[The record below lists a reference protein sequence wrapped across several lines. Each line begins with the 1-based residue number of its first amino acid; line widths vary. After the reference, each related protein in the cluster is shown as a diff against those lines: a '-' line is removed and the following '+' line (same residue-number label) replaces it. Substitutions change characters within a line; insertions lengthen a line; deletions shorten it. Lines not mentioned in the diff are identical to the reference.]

1 MLCPHMSRLFL
12 LIGAFALFVAACSG
26 EAAVTTTTTIA
37 TTTTTT
43 APTTTTSPTTTST
56 TLAATTTTTTIDEST
71 TVTTVPEGF
80 ASQVNGLPAIRDSL
94 LDRRAIGVKID
105 NHPRA
110 RPQSGLMDADSIF
123 ELRVE
128 GGLTRFIAVFHDN
141 ESDYLGPIRSVRPTD
156 STMLA
161 AFPAPLAMSG
171 GQPWIQSL
179 HTSRGIGLIGPGA
192 GNMFRI
198 SAKVAPHNLYGTT
211 EDLRAGADSHDFPDD
226 PPQSLYPI
234 VQWEIPE
241 TTADQ
246 VVLDW
251 SDEVTVTWDW
261 DGDRYLRTHNGVPHE
276 IVDQGGSAQQL
287 AVDVLVILGAEFYTA
302 YPSDDQTP
310 VPALDT
316 AGSGPAWVFSRGAV
330 WEGRWERAN
339 YGDQFRLIGADG
351 TEAGVPAGFSW
362 VSVFPDHRS
371 VTWE

>member
-1 MLCPHMSRLFL
+1 MARILI
-12 LIGAFALFVAACSG
+12 LIGAFALFAAACSS
-26 EAAVTTTTTIA
+26 EAAVTTTTTTVPAA
-37 TTTTTT
+37 TTTT
-43 APTTTTSPTTTST
+43 PSSTTTST
-56 TLAATTTTTTIDEST
+56 STTTLPPTTTTTIDEST
-71 TVTTVPEGF
+71 TVTTAPTGF
-80 ASQVNGLPAIRDSL
+80 ASEVNGLPAVRDSL

-105 NHPRA
+105 NHPQA
-110 RPQSGLMDADSIF
+110 RPQSGLMDADSVI

-128 GGLTRFIAVFHDN
+128 GGLTRFIAIFHDN
-141 ESDYLGPIRSVRPTD
+141 DSDYLGPIRSVRPTD

-171 GQPWIQSL
+171 GQPWVQSV
-179 HTSRGIGLIGPGA
+179 HTSRGVGLIGAGA

-198 SAKVAPHNLYGTT
+198 SAKAAPHNLYGKT
-211 EDLRAGADSHDFPDD
+211 EDLRAGADALEFPND

-234 VQWEIPE
+234 VQWDIPE

-246 VVLDW
+246 IVLDY

-261 DGDRYLRTHNGVPHE
+261 DGESYLRTHNGIAHQ
-276 IVDQGGSAQQL
+276 ILDQQGNAQQI

-302 YPSDDQTP
+302 FPPPDQSGWQA

-330 WEGRWERAN
+330 WEGRWERAQ
-339 YGDQFRLIGADG
+339 YDDQFRLIGDDGAD
-351 TEAGVPAGFSW
+351 AGVPPGFSW
-362 VSVFPDHRS
+362 VSVFPDHRA